1 MFKLHDYQRELVNKA
16 RDKLKVNNGV
26 LVVSPAGSGKSVVI
40 AEIARLTTLKQNNVL
55 FIVHRKELAEQ
66 IEQTFNKNEVD
77 MNFVTIMTVGKAVN
91 RLGELP
97 EPSLIITDE
106 THHSRAKSYLKIYEF
121 YDKAYRLGFT
131 ASPWRMN
138 GKGFKDVYDTMIE
151 GPDVQWLIDNGF
163 LAPFRYFA
171 PNLADLSKL
180 KKSSTGDYSKKSM
193 DEAIEKA
200 VFGDVVTHYQKL
212 ADGQQAILYAH
223 SVEASKQLA
232 ESFKSQNINAVHADS
247 KTNKLEREK
256 IMSDF
261 KSGNIKVLCNVD
273 LISEGFDVPDCTVV
287 ILVRP
292 TASLV
297 LHIQQSM
304 RSMRFKPNKTATII
318 DHVNNYKLHGLP
330 NVDRE
335 WAIEDRKKQKKK
347 QTGEIAT
354 TECPSCFAVIQTNV
368 KSCPMCGEKIETQA
382 NEPKELENVNAELIE
397 VNQEKFKVD
406 YSKIRLTRKYLK
418 KSKDDLETLEDYYLF
433 AKARGYKDGW
443 LKFNVQELKQL
454 NWPQFYSKIKT
465 LKNKYEGA
473 I

>member
-1 MFKLHDYQRELVNKA
+1 M
-16 RDKLKVNNGV
+16 
-26 LVVSPAGSGKSVVI
+26 VSPAGSGKSVVI
-40 AEIARLTTLKQNNVL
+40 AEIARLTTVKKNHVL

-77 MNFVTIMTVGKAVN
+77 MDFVTIMTVGKAVN
-91 RLGELP
+91 RLGKLP

-121 YDKAYRLGFT
+121 YNNAYRLGFT

-151 GPDVQWLIDNGF
+151 GPDVQWLINNGF

-193 DEAIEKA
+193 DSAIKKA
-200 VFGDVVTHYQKL
+200 VFGDVVSHYRKL

-232 ESFKSQNINAVHADS
+232 ETFKNNNINAVHADS
-247 KTNKLEREK
+247 KTNKVEREQ
-256 IMSDF
+256 IMAKF
-261 KSGNIKVLCNVD
+261 RKGNIKVLCNVD

-297 LHIQQSM
+297 MHIQQSM

-335 WAIEDRKKQKKK
+335 WTIEDRKKQKKK
-347 QTGEIAT
+347 QNDAIAT
-354 TECPSCFAVIQTNV
+354 TECPHCFAVIQAN
-368 KSCPMCGEKIETQA
+368 SDICPMCGQKIMTETK
-382 NEPKELENVNAELIE
+382 EKELETINAELTE

-406 YSKIRLTRKYLK
+406 YSKIKLMKKYQNK
-418 KSKDDLETLEDYYLF
+418 DKSDLETLDDYYLF

-443 LKFNVQELKQL
+443 LKFNVEELKQL
-454 NWPQFYSKIKT
+454 NWPQFYSKIKL

>member
-1 MFKLHDYQRELVNKA
+1 M
-16 RDKLKVNNGV
+16 KVNNGV

-66 IEQTFNKNEVD
+66 IVQTFNKNEVD

-121 YDKAYRLGFT
+121 YEEAYRLGFT

-138 GKGFKDVYDTMIE
+138 GKGFKGVYDTMIE

-261 KSGNIKVLCNVD
+261 RKGDIKVLCNVD

-335 WAIEDRKKQKKK
+335 WTIEDRKKQKKK
-347 QTGEIAT
+347 QDGTIAT
-354 TECPSCFAVIQTNV
+354 TECPNCFAVIQTNV

-382 NEPKELENVNAELIE
+382 NEPKELENVNAELTE

-406 YSKIRLTRKYLK
+406 YSKIRLTRKYLN